1 MDPITFRYEGD
12 DMILRLPPVARAGLN
27 ELLELLDLDAFSM
40 APEDRELLV
49 ETKRQI
55 MIATGHPVY

>member
-1 MDPITFRYEGD
+1 MDPITYRFEGD
-12 DMILRLPPVARAGLN
+12 DLILRLPPVARASLA

-40 APEDRELLV
+40 APEDMELLV

-55 MIATGHPVY
+55 TTATGH